1 MFTPVGSHCRTFVP
15 PLCRAEVIYQLME
28 MALGVQSY
36 SYFRSWSV
44 RLNHPW
50 LKLQGLGLLDGSL
63 VYQEILCTTPS
74 SRCFIEKTLAQC
86 LLTAFGKAR
95 LYSRGACGMKTELA

>member
-1 MFTPVGSHCRTFVP
+1 MP

-28 MALGVQSY
+28 MAPGVQSY

-44 RLNHPW
+44 RLNYPW
-50 LKLQGLGLLDGSL
+50 LKLQGLYVGLLEGSL

-74 SRCFIEKTLAQC
+74 SGCFIEKSLAQG

-95 LYSRGACGMKTELA
+95 LYSRGACGMKTELPEMTRLTYIC